1 MVSKLDKH
9 EWDEDCS
16 YCMANPWLRET
27 KQVADLLPKL
37 IDEEQ
42 AIKILQK
49 AFLVETLESIENTQI
64 KEYSYS
70 LLDSRL

>member
-16 YCMANPWLRET
+16 FCMANPWLKET
-27 KQVADLLPKL
+27 KQIADYLPKL

-42 AIKILQK
+42 QILFDIDDFCMHECISTKSDLFKLQWKFNLKI
-49 AFLVETLESIENTQI
+49 
-64 KEYSYS
+64 
-70 LLDSRL
+70 